1 MAVVRWFVLVLSLAF
16 AVVASDLAAQT
27 RSSFSNPAE
36 YDAYMAALNTR
47 DPEKRA
53 TAMEVFNAWY
63 PTSVLR
69 TDAYEQAMAAWHAA
83 NQPAKA
89 DVIAGKLLQADP
101 DNVRALANRI
111 Y

>member
-69 TDAYEQAMAAWHAA
+69 TDAYEQAMA
-83 NQPAKA
+83 K
-89 DVIAGKLLQADP
+89 I
-101 DNVRALANRI
+101 NV
-111 Y
+111 